1 MISEEIQK
9 STVQAIREA
18 EATGRIIRKA
28 LEESKTKAN
37 DQTTINPADLV
48 RDIKEEMEK

>member
-9 STVQAIREA
+9 SIVQAIREA

-28 LEESKTKAN
+28 LEERKTKAN